1 MTSTKTIKFRFC
13 LCEEDLELMVTITD
27 ISKACGVSRATVSKA
42 LNGASDV
49 SPETTKRIRE
59 TAARLGYLPNATAR
73 ALKMGR
79 SYNIGVLF
87 SDATGGGISHEY
99 FSRILESVKAEAE
112 RLGYDI
118 TFISKD
124 LGRLSMDYYEHAKYR
139 NCDGVVIASADFED
153 PAIRRLA
160 QSEIPTVTLDYS
172 FDSRSS
178 ILSDNVQGMEALVR
192 FVHSKGHRKIAFIHG
207 EMTSVTQKR
216 LASFRKT
223 LCSLGI
229 KVPAEYVQ
237 EARFHDP
244 RSSGLATRALLEL
257 SERPTCI
264 LYPDDLS
271 FLGGFSELEK
281 HGLSIPKDMSVAGYD
296 GIPLSQVLRPR
307 LSTYRQGAEQMGAE
321 AARLLIEQIENP
333 DTWIPQQITVEGEL
347 LEGDTVS
354 EIG

>member
-1 MTSTKTIKFRFC
+1 
-13 LCEEDLELMVTITD
+13 MVTITD

-59 TAARLGYLPNATAR
+59 AAAKLGYLPNAAAR

-87 SDATGGGISHEY
+87 SDETGGGISHEY
-99 FSRILESVKAEAE
+99 FSLILESVKAEAE

-124 LGRLSMDYYEHAKYR
+124 LGQLSMDYYEHAKYR

-160 QSEIPTVTLDYS
+160 TSEIPTVTLDYS
-172 FDSRSS
+172 FDSRTS
-178 ILSDNVQGMEALVR
+178 ILSDNVQGMDKLVR
-192 FVHSKGHRKIAFIHG
+192 FVYEKGHRKIAFIHG
-207 EMTSVTQKR
+207 EITSVTQKR
-216 LASFRKT
+216 LASFRKVT
-223 LCSLGI
+223 SELGLRI
-229 KVPAEYVQ
+229 PQEFIR
-237 EARFHDP
+237 EARYHDP

-257 SERPTCI
+257 PERPTCI

-271 FLGGFSELEK
+271 FLGGMSELEK
-281 HGLSIPKDMSVAGYD
+281 HGLSVPKDMSVAGYD

-307 LSTYRQGAEQMGAE
+307 LTTYRQGAAEMGKE
-321 AARLLIEQIENP
+321 AARLLVGQIERP
-333 DTWIPQQITVEGEL
+333 ETWIPEQVTVEGEL
-347 LEGDTVS
+347 LTGDTVS
-354 EIG
+354 EIE

>member
-1 MTSTKTIKFRFC
+1 
-13 LCEEDLELMVTITD
+13 MVTITD

-49 SPETTKRIRE
+49 SPETTKKVRE
-59 TAARLGYLPNATAR
+59 VAAKLGYLPNAAAR

-99 FSRILESVKAEAE
+99 FSLILESVKAEAE

-124 LGRLSMDYYEHAKYR
+124 LGQLSMDYYEHAKYR
-139 NCDGVVIASADFED
+139 SCDGVVIASADFQD

-192 FVHSKGHRKIAFIHG
+192 YVHSKGHRKIAFIHG
-207 EMTSVTQKR
+207 ELTSVTQKR

-223 LCSLGI
+223 LASLGI
-229 KVPAEYVQ
+229 RIPLEYIR

-244 RSSGLATRALLEL
+244 RQSGLQTRALLEL
-257 SERPTCI
+257 QERPTCI

-271 FLGGFSELEK
+271 FLGGMSELEK
-281 HGLSIPKDMSVAGYD
+281 HGLSIPKDISVAGYD

-307 LSTYRQGAEQMGAE
+307 LSTYRQGAEEMGKE
-321 AARLLIEQIENP
+321 AARLLIEQIEHL
-333 DTWIPQQITVEGEL
+333 DTWIPQQITVVGEL
-347 LEGDTVS
+347 LKGDTVS

>member
-1 MTSTKTIKFRFC
+1 
-13 LCEEDLELMVTITD
+13 MVTITD

-59 TAARLGYLPNATAR
+59 VAASLGYYPNAAAR

-87 SDATGGGISHEY
+87 SDTTGGGISHEY
-99 FSRILESVKAEAE
+99 FSLILESVKAEAE

-124 LGRLSMDYYEHAKYR
+124 LGRMSVDYYEHAKYR
-139 NCDGVVIASADFED
+139 SCDGVVIASADFQD
-153 PAIRRLA
+153 PAIIRLA

-178 ILSDNVQGMEALVR
+178 ILSDNVQGMEQLVR
-192 FVHSKGHRKIAFIHG
+192 FVYAKGHRKIAFIHG
-207 EMTSVTQKR
+207 EVTSVTQKR
-216 LASFRKT
+216 VASFRKT
-223 LCSLGI
+223 CADLGLRI
-229 KVPAEYVQ
+229 PPEYIR

-257 SERPTCI
+257 KEVPTCI

-281 HGLSIPKDMSVAGYD
+281 HGMSIPKDMSVAGYD

-307 LSTYRQGAEQMGAE
+307 LTTYRQGATEMGTQ
-321 AARLLIEQIENP
+321 AARLLVSQIENP
-333 DTWIPQQITVEGEL
+333 DTWIPEQITVEGEL
-347 LEGDTVS
+347 LPGDTVS

>member
-1 MTSTKTIKFRFC
+1 
-13 LCEEDLELMVTITD
+13 MVTITD

-59 TAARLGYLPNATAR
+59 AAAKLGYLPNAAAR

-87 SDATGGGISHEY
+87 SDETGGGISHEY
-99 FSRILESVKAEAE
+99 FSLILESVKAEAE

-124 LGRLSMDYYEHAKYR
+124 LGQLSMDYYEHAKYR
-139 NCDGVVIASADFED
+139 SCDGVVIASADFED

-160 QSEIPTVTLDYS
+160 TSEIPTVTLDYS
-172 FDSRSS
+172 FDSRTS
-178 ILSDNVQGMEALVR
+178 ILSDNVQGMDKLVR
-192 FVHSKGHRKIAFIHG
+192 FVYEKGHRKIAFIHG
-207 EMTSVTQKR
+207 EITSVTQKR
-216 LASFRKT
+216 LASFRKVT
-223 LCSLGI
+223 SELGLRI
-229 KVPAEYVQ
+229 PQEFIR
-237 EARFHDP
+237 EARYHDP

-257 SERPTCI
+257 PERPTCI

-271 FLGGFSELEK
+271 FLGGMSELEK
-281 HGLSIPKDMSVAGYD
+281 HGLSVPKDMSVAGYD

-307 LSTYRQGAEQMGAE
+307 LTTYRQGATEMGTE
-321 AARLLIEQIENP
+321 AARLLVEQIERP
-333 DTWIPQQITVEGEL
+333 ETWIPEQVTVEGEL
-347 LEGDTVS
+347 LTGDTVT
-354 EIG
+354 EIK